1 MTNPFK
7 AALTAG
13 AIVLTADVAFNKE
26 KSLVAQ
32 FLRYFKD

>member
-1 MTNPFK
+1 MNDPLK

-26 KSLVAQ
+26 KSLIAQ
-32 FLRYFKD
+32 FLRYFKG